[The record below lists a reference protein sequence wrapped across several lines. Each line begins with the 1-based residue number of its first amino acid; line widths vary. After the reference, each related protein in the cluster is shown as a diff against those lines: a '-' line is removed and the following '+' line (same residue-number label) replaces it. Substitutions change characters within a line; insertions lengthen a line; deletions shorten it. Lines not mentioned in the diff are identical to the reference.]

1 MRASAVVTGGGTGIG
16 RAVAARLAG
25 AEYDVV
31 ITGRRAAVLAGTADE
46 LNEQETSRTVG
57 WVAFDAADPA
67 TVNAALVQL
76 PHRLDVLVN
85 NAGGNAVR
93 GQPQPGAGDLAA
105 VRAQWLANLDSNL
118 LSAVLVTHAVEP
130 RLVDG
135 ARVVSI
141 GSIAAS
147 RGSGSYG
154 AAKAALTAWNVDL
167 ARRLGPRQIVANIVS
182 PGLVVDTEFF
192 GDVLPTAPRPAGRR
206 HLHPPPGSTRG
217 HRRRS
222 GVPRIS
228 RCPPHHRPG
237 PARQRRSL
245 AWFIASASASAC
257 AGWERATGPSRRTA
271 DAWDGLGS
279 DGRGGAGRCR
289 GGRRR

>member
-16 RAVAARLAG
+16 RAVAAKLAG
-25 AEYDVV
+25 AGYDVV
-31 ITGRRAAVLAGTADE
+31 ITGRRAGVLAATADE
-46 LNEQETSRTVG
+46 LNEPETSGTVR

-76 PHRLDVLVN
+76 PHQLDVLVN

-135 ARVVSI
+135 ARVISI

-192 GDVLPTAPRPAGRR
+192 GDAVSQQRRDRLVADTFTHRPAVPEDIAAAVAFLASPEAR
-206 HLHPPPGSTRG
+206 HITGQVLHVNGG
-217 HRRRS
+217 
-222 GVPRIS
+222 
-228 RCPPHHRPG
+228 
-237 PARQRRSL
+237 
-245 AWFIASASASAC
+245 AW
-257 AGWERATGPSRRTA
+257 
-271 DAWDGLGS
+271 LGS
-279 DGRGGAGRCR
+279 
-289 GGRRR
+289 